1 MRLSLNQEILG
12 KKGTKDNFQE
22 RELIFSFFYELAICA
37 CKSGLLVS
45 TERINLDLSNVCN
58 SKLVRV
64 ENVGNLQAKKWLV
77 FFFSVLFPVNFSL
90 IKVIVSRL

>member
-1 MRLSLNQEILG
+1 M
-12 KKGTKDNFQE
+12 DNFQE

-45 TERINLDLSNVCN
+45 TERIKLDLSNVYN

-64 ENVGNLQAKKWLV
+64 ENVGNLQAKKWLF